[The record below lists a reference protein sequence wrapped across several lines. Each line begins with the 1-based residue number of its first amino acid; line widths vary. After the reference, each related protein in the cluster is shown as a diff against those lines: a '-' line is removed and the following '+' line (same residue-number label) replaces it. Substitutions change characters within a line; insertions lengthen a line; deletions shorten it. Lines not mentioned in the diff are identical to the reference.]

1 MSSPNGGLPETR
13 GGWLGGGGGPAR
25 LQVRSRVALITALA
39 VSVAVIL
46 VSASAYVV
54 LRHDLLSAVDNTL
67 ESQADTLN
75 NARTH
80 GSLASAFDYLFR
92 PVSLIAG
99 KPAEQVVNSNGQVIA
114 PSSSSPQL
122 PVSAAVVAVARGK
135 ASRYFASTSVGSIS
149 VRELVT
155 GFGKGLALELAQS
168 DSAQS
173 VALKRL
179 SLVLAIAAIAGLAL
193 ALVLGTAVAGLVLR
207 PVRRLTTAAERLA
220 ATQDFGTRIPV
231 EGRDEL
237 SRLAVSLNTVL
248 AALQSSQLAQRQ
260 LIADASH
267 ELRTPLTSLRTN
279 VELLAGRIEIDS
291 EARTQVVKDVAEQ
304 LDGLGRLVG
313 DLIELARQEGTV
325 ELSPQ
330 TEVLAF
336 HDVVTD
342 VLADM
347 RRDPL
352 ANIEDSL
359 SPVFVRGLR
368 DDLARV
374 VANLVSNAAKWSP
387 QGAVIEVELV
397 GGSTAVLS
405 VTDKGRGIAAE
416 DIPYIFDRFYR
427 GSMERKV
434 PGSGLGLAI
443 VRRIVEVHGGEV
455 GVTSVVGNGSCFE
468 VRLPAVDP
476 QIGRDAS
483 CEDR

>member
-1 MSSPNGGLPETR
+1 M
-13 GGWLGGGGGPAR
+13 
-25 LQVRSRVALITALA
+25 
-39 VSVAVIL
+39 
-46 VSASAYVV
+46 
-54 LRHDLLSAVDNTL
+54 
-67 ESQADTLN
+67 
-75 NARTH
+75 
-80 GSLASAFDYLFR
+80 
-92 PVSLIAG
+92 
-99 KPAEQVVNSNGQVIA
+99 
-114 PSSSSPQL
+114 
-122 PVSAAVVAVARGK
+122 
-135 ASRYFASTSVGSIS
+135 
-149 VRELVT
+149 
-155 GFGKGLALELAQS
+155 
-168 DSAQS
+168 
-173 VALKRL
+173 
-179 SLVLAIAAIAGLAL
+179 LAIAAIAGVAL

-207 PVRRLTTAAERLA
+207 PVRRLTTAAENLA

-279 VELLAGRIEIDS
+279 VEILAGRIEIDA

-325 ELSPQ
+325 ELSQQ
-330 TEVLAF
+330 TEVVAL

-359 SPVFVRGLR
+359 APVFVRGLR

-374 VANLVSNAAKWSP
+374 VANLVGNAAKWSP
-387 QGAVIEVELV
+387 QGAVIEVKLA
-397 GGSTAVLS
+397 GGPTAVLS

-416 DIPYIFDRFYR
+416 DVPYIFDRFYR
-427 GSMERKV
+427 GSAERKV

-455 GVTSVVGNGSCFE
+455 GVTSAVGLGSCFE

-476 QIGRDAS
+476 PIGQDAS